1 VVEALTAA
9 GGVDLG
15 AYLAKTSSTNLGV
28 SEGYPKSA
36 YVNLSIEIYL
46 TLVQKVGKV
55 LQHLRS
61 NLVVWDIRLED
72 CQNVFRQDIRVSI

>member
-1 VVEALTAA
+1 VVETLAAA

-15 AYLAKTSSTNLGV
+15 AYLAKTSSTNFGV
-28 SEGYPKSA
+28 SEGCPKSA
-36 YVNLSIEIYL
+36 PVNLSIEINL

-61 NLVVWDIRLED
+61 NLLVWDIRLED
-72 CQNVFRQDIRVSI
+72 CQNIFRQDIGVSI